1 MIYDTLKLIYLHF
14 AYSAECKDLANLLW
28 LVIIENIA
36 FILVAYYGANAIIGR
51 SSLRIKNFM
60 AYLIIFIIIR
70 ILTFYYMNHNMKSII
85 EKEESWQ
92 CNAIYEGGLYIVT
105 GLLEL
110 ILVLILLYYG
120 KIVKNYVEGNF

>member
-1 MIYDTLKLIYLHF
+1 
-14 AYSAECKDLANLLW
+14 
-28 LVIIENIA
+28 
-36 FILVAYYGANAIIGR
+36 
-51 SSLRIKNFM
+51 
-60 AYLIIFIIIR
+60 
-70 ILTFYYMNHNMKSII
+70 MNHNMKSII